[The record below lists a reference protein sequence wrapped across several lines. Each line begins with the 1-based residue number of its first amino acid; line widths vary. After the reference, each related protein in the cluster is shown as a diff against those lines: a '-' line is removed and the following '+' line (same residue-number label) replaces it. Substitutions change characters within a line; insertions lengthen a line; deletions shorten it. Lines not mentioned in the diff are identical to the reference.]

1 MRIFLTG
8 STGFIGSRLSRE
20 LLRRG
25 DEVLAL
31 TRDRRRLSG
40 GMNEGSADRE
50 RSSGAAV
57 VDRFQVVEGDP
68 AVAGPWQERL
78 RGCDAVVALAG
89 EPVMGKRWTAEVKQ
103 RIERSR
109 VDSLLRL
116 REALE
121 ALPAEQRPKVVV
133 AGSAIGYYGD
143 RGDQICTEETPPGP
157 PEDFLAQVCVRWEEQ
172 AQALAQSGLAGN
184 PRVVSLRIGVVL
196 GEGGGALA
204 SMVPAFR
211 AFVGGPLGGG
221 GQYLSWIHLED
232 VVGLVQL
239 CLDSE
244 EARGPVNATAPE
256 PVPMAEF
263 ARTLGEVLHR
273 PAVLRVP
280 GLALR
285 LLLGEA
291 SQVLLGG
298 QRVLPQRARALGY
311 RFRYPHLLDA
321 LRAAIPR

>member
-1 MRIFLTG
+1 MSET
-8 STGFIGSRLSRE
+8 RE
-20 LLRRG
+20 NG
-25 DEVLAL
+25 
-31 TRDRRRLSG
+31 T
-40 GMNEGSADRE
+40 
-50 RSSGAAV
+50 AA
-57 VDRFQVVEGDP
+57 
-68 AVAGPWQERL
+68 AQE
-78 RGCDAVVALAG
+78 
-89 EPVMGKRWTAEVKQ
+89 
-103 RIERSR
+103 
-109 VDSLLRL
+109 
-116 REALE
+116 
-121 ALPAEQRPKVVV
+121 
-133 AGSAIGYYGD
+133 
-143 RGDQICTEETPPGP
+143 
-157 PEDFLAQVCVRWEEQ
+157 
-172 AQALAQSGLAGN
+172 
-184 PRVVSLRIGVVL
+184 
-196 GEGGGALA
+196 EGGGALA

-256 PVPMAEF
+256 PVTMAEF